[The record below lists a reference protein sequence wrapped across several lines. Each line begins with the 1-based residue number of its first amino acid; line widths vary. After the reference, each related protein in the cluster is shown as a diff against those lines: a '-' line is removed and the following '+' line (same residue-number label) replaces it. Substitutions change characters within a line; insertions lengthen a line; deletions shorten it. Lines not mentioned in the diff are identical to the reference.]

1 MWYQTSTLHNLDCP
15 LTGFG
20 QTGAVVLFLHG
31 EVAERAIALRP
42 HH

>member
-20 QTGAVVLFLHG
+20 QTGAVVLFYT
-31 EVAERAIALRP
+31 AK
-42 HH
+42 